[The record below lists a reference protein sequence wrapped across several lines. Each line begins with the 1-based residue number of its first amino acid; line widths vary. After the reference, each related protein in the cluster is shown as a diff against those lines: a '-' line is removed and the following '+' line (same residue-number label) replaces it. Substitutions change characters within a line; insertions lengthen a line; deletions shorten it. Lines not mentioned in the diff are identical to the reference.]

1 MDKLKLAEQALVNE
15 DIPEFE
21 SGDTVNVHYRVREGE
36 KERIQQF
43 EGLVISRRGSGSN
56 QTFIVRKISAGNIGV
71 ERIFPLNS
79 PFIAK
84 IDVKKRGD
92 VRRAKLFYL
101 RDRQGKSARI
111 KEKDRA
117 ATQRIEDREQ
127 ERVEAREAAAAE
139 TAAAEEAAAKEAE
152 AAEAGA
158 EEQEAEE
165 AQASAAEESETA
177 QQENKQAEEAPEEPE
192 ASEESAQTGAE
203 QQEAEEAPEAQ
214 AESGSG
220 EEEDTGEEEEEQK

>member
-1 MDKLKLAEQALVNE
+1 MDKLKLAEQSLVNE
-15 DIPEFE
+15 EIPEFE
-21 SGDTVNVHYRVREGE
+21 SGDTVNVHYLVREGE

-101 RDRQGKSARI
+101 RERQGKSARI
-111 KEKDRA
+111 KEKDRD
-117 ATQRIEDREQ
+117 ATQRIEEREQ
-127 ERVEAREAAAAE
+127 ERIAARESAAAE
-139 TAAAEEAAAKEAE
+139 DAAAKEAE
-152 AAEAGA
+152 AAE
-158 EEQEAEE
+158 EQEAET
-165 AQASAAEESETA
+165 AAAEEAEA
-177 QQENKQAEEAPEEPE
+177 VQQESQQTEAGE
-192 ASEESAQTGAE
+192 AG
-203 QQEAEEAPEAQ
+203 
-214 AESGSG
+214 SGNEKDSG
-220 EEEDTGEEEEEQK
+220 EEEEKQK